1 MEVQKM
7 KTYQI
12 IQELKNISV
21 MEEEIDEI
29 SGEYLYTEEEISRA
43 YKEINA
49 QKEDKLNAI
58 EDYKRSIKKEQELY
72 EEKKKKQEENIKR
85 CKNKVEYLN
94 ELQESLLNG
103 EKLKTD
109 EYTFSFRSSSSVN
122 VYDIEQLEDKYFR
135 IEKKPIL
142 KDIGEAIKNANSKGE
157 SFFGAEIVN
166 KVSLSI
172 R

>member
-1 MEVQKM
+1 MKVFDILDEFRALEVLLNEVDAETGEFLNSEDDIKDYIT
-7 KTYQI
+7 KLNIDKSTKLNNI
-12 IQELKNISV
+12 EDLKQELNGQIDTLKNKI
-21 MEEEIDEI
+21 
-29 SGEYLYTEEEISRA
+29 
-43 YKEINA
+43 
-49 QKEDKLNAI
+49 DKLSSRKKSI
-58 EDYKRSIKKEQELY
+58 ES
-72 EEKKKKQEENIKR
+72 NIDRLKD
-85 CKNKVEYLN
+85 
-94 ELQESLLNG
+94 LQLLLLDG

-109 EYTFSFRSSSSVN
+109 EYTFSFRNSSSVN
-122 VYDIEQLEDKYFR
+122 VYDIEQLEDKYFK

>member
-1 MEVQKM
+1 MGLRVFDILEEFRALEVLLNEVDAETGEFLNSEDDIKDYIT
-7 KTYQI
+7 KLNIDKSTKLNNI
-12 IQELKNISV
+12 EDLKQELNGQ
-21 MEEEIDEI
+21 IDTLKTKI
-29 SGEYLYTEEEISRA
+29 
-43 YKEINA
+43 
-49 QKEDKLNAI
+49 DKLSTRKKSI
-58 EDYKRSIKKEQELY
+58 ES
-72 EEKKKKQEENIKR
+72 NIDRLKD
-85 CKNKVEYLN
+85 
-94 ELQESLLNG
+94 LQLLLLDG

-122 VYDIEQLEDKYFR
+122 VYDIEQLEDKYFK

>member
-1 MEVQKM
+1 MGLRVFDILQEIRALEDILNEVDPVSGEFVNNEDDIKDYIT
-7 KTYQI
+7 KLNIDKSTKLNNI
-12 IQELKNISV
+12 EDLKQELNGQ
-21 MEEEIDEI
+21 IDTLKTKI
-29 SGEYLYTEEEISRA
+29 
-43 YKEINA
+43 
-49 QKEDKLNAI
+49 DKLSSRKKSI
-58 EDYKRSIKKEQELY
+58 ES
-72 EEKKKKQEENIKR
+72 NIDRLKD
-85 CKNKVEYLN
+85 
-94 ELQESLLNG
+94 LQLLLLDG

-109 EYTFSFRSSSSVN
+109 EYTFSFRSSSSIN
-122 VYDIEQLEDKYFR
+122 VYDIEQLEDKYFK

>member
-1 MEVQKM
+1 MGLRVFDILDEFRALEVLLNEVDPVSGEFVNNEDDIKDYIT
-7 KTYQI
+7 KLNIDKSTKLNNI
-12 IQELKNISV
+12 EDLKQELNGQ
-21 MEEEIDEI
+21 IDTLKTKI
-29 SGEYLYTEEEISRA
+29 
-43 YKEINA
+43 
-49 QKEDKLNAI
+49 DKLSSRKKSI
-58 EDYKRSIKKEQELY
+58 ES
-72 EEKKKKQEENIKR
+72 NIDRLKD
-85 CKNKVEYLN
+85 
-94 ELQESLLNG
+94 LQLLLLDG

-122 VYDIEQLEDKYFR
+122 VYDIEQLEDKYFK

-142 KDIGEAIKNANSKGE
+142 KEIGEAIKNANSKGE

>member
-1 MEVQKM
+1 M
-7 KTYQI
+7 KTFDIMSEFRALEALLNEVDAETGEFLNSKDDIKDYI
-12 IQELKNISV
+12 EKLNIDKATKLNNIEDLKQELNGQ
-21 MEEEIDEI
+21 IDTLKTKI
-29 SGEYLYTEEEISRA
+29 
-43 YKEINA
+43 
-49 QKEDKLNAI
+49 DKLSARKKSI
-58 EDYKRSIKKEQELY
+58 ES
-72 EEKKKKQEENIKR
+72 NIDRLKD
-85 CKNKVEYLN
+85 
-94 ELQESLLNG
+94 LQLLLLNG

-109 EYTFSFRSSSSVN
+109 EYTFSFRNSSSV
-122 VYDIEQLEDKYFR
+122 VVTDIEQIQDKYFK

>member
-1 MEVQKM
+1 M
-7 KTYQI
+7 KTFDIMSEFRALEALLNEVDAETGEFLNSEDDIKDYI
-12 IQELKNISV
+12 EKLNIDKAIKLNNIEDLKQELNGQ
-21 MEEEIDEI
+21 IDTLKI
-29 SGEYLYTEEEISRA
+29 KI
-43 YKEINA
+43 
-49 QKEDKLNAI
+49 DKLSARKKSI
-58 EDYKRSIKKEQELY
+58 ES
-72 EEKKKKQEENIKR
+72 NIDRLKD
-85 CKNKVEYLN
+85 
-94 ELQESLLNG
+94 LQLLLLNG

-109 EYTFSFRSSSSVN
+109 EYTFSFRNSSSV
-122 VYDIEQLEDKYFR
+122 VVTDIEQIQDKYFK